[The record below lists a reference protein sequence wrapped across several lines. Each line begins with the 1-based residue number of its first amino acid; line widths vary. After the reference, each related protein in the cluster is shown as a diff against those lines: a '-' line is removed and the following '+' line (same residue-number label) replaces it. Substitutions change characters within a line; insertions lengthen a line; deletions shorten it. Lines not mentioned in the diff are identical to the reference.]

1 MTETQ
6 IALLSAD
13 IFLAAWI
20 GKHWMN
26 GVLFLIHTV
35 GAWIIK

>member
-6 IALLSAD
+6 IALLTSN

-26 GVLFLIHTV
+26 GILFAAYAIAALL
-35 GAWIIK
+35 K

>member
-1 MTETQ
+1 MTESQ
-6 IALLSAD
+6 IAMMTAN

-26 GVLFLIHTV
+26 GILFATYAIFALL
-35 GAWIIK
+35 K

>member
-1 MTETQ
+1 MTDAQ

-26 GVLFLIHTV
+26 GVLFLIHIV
-35 GAWIIK
+35 AAWTFK